1 MVRPFGIG
9 VEQQNGVVVNLANPI
24 LTKYRQ
30 RQRMPIVWLVI
41 SLLAFTACLGGG
53 GNEAVATGADSL
65 LLAGTPGTVVCTAAC
80 SQRAQC
86 GSRMDGQGEVVLA
99 GSGGPLVATHEL
111 FFPNNTAVQIGG
123 QVVRTLQPTNA
134 SEPFTMNFYFVTA
147 TDGSN
152 KGGWVAG
159 WCVQAAVT
167 TP

>member
-1 MVRPFGIG
+1 M
-9 VEQQNGVVVNLANPI
+9 NLANPI

-30 RQRMPIVWLVI
+30 RPRMPIAWLVI
-41 SLLAFTACLGGG
+41 SFLAFTACLGGG
-53 GNEAVATGADSL
+53 GNGAVATGADTL
-65 LLAGTPGTVVCTAAC
+65 FPAGTPGTLVCNAAC

-86 GSRMDGQGEVVLA
+86 GRRVDGLGEVVLA
-99 GSGGPLVATHEL
+99 GGGGPLVANHEL
-111 FFPNNTAVQIGG
+111 FFPNNTAVQIDG
-123 QVVRTLQPTNA
+123 QVLRTLQPANA

-152 KGGWVAG
+152 KSGWVAG